1 MTITSINTLEISFL
15 ENPRHD
21 VEALLLKHIE
31 QLNKAQGCLSY
42 ALSRSTKSTARWIV
56 SGYWSNE
63 GHMTDHFC
71 TAAMTEFIDELIE
84 AEANIAFARF
94 AANIDITA

>member
-1 MTITSINTLEISFL
+1 MTITSTNTLEISFL
-15 ENPRHD
+15 ESPRHD

-31 QLNKAQGCLSY
+31 QLNKAPGCLSY

-63 GHMTDHFC
+63 GQMTDHFC
-71 TAAMTEFIDELIE
+71 TAAMTEFIDELID